1 MIYYLCGVKRF
12 IHISIAVLAVIM
24 VSSCGSQKSLTRTG
38 GLEGGGMGFSSAGM
52 NMGMMNGDNMMDDNS
67 QNEDLTAVSD
77 TLFRMMDTGVTPNGG
92 TAAVPEPK

>member
-1 MIYYLCGVKRF
+1 
-12 IHISIAVLAVIM
+12 
-24 VSSCGSQKSLTRTG
+24 
-38 GLEGGGMGFSSAGM
+38 MGFSSTGM